1 VVNAWA
7 TAQQVQDTTGVSV
20 TDAQLAQAQ
29 DDIEIFTNRIY
40 TDTPRI
46 RTRDLYWLGRA
57 VARQAAWIV
66 GQFGLETR
74 LDATQIQQDQ
84 VSTTLT
90 GDGLVL
96 APMAA
101 RALRKVSRG
110 CGRGPCT
117 SAPPIEGSG
126 PIVGDALSVRLGRS
140 HGVGSVHGRP

>member
-1 VVNAWA
+1 MVDAWA
-7 TAQQVQDTTGVSV
+7 TAQTVLDTTGVTV

-29 DDIEIFTNRIY
+29 DDIEIASGRMY
-40 TDTPRI
+40 ADTGRL

-57 VARQAAWIV
+57 VARQAAWAA

-84 VSTTLT
+84 VSTMLT

-101 RALRKVSRG
+101 RALKRVSWMRS
-110 CGRGPCT
+110 RT
-117 SAPPIEGSG
+117 IHVRAPIEGFG
-126 PIVGDALSVRLGRS
+126 LGGDFLAEGNDDLEHWTPLGGDR
-140 HGVGSVHGRP
+140 

>member
-1 VVNAWA
+1 MVDAWA
-7 TAQQVQDTTGVSV
+7 TAQQVINTTGVSV

-40 TDTPRI
+40 AETDRI

-57 VARQAAWIV
+57 VARQAAWIA

-84 VSTTLT
+84 VSTTVQ

-101 RALRKVSRG
+101 RALRRVSWMRSRTVHIRSAVEG
-110 CGRGPCT
+110 AGPVGNVL
-117 SAPPIEGSG
+117 SDAADGQLDWAPYPGG
-126 PIVGDALSVRLGRS
+126 G
-140 HGVGSVHGRP
+140 

>member
-7 TAQQVQDTTGVSV
+7 TAQQVDDTTGVSV

-29 DDIEIFTNRIY
+29 AAIEVFSNRIY
-40 TDTPRI
+40 PDAERM

-57 VARQAAWIV
+57 VAYQAAWLV
-66 GQFGLETR
+66 GQFGLDSR

-84 VSTTLT
+84 VSTTLA

-101 RALRKVSRG
+101 RALRKVSWMRS
-110 CGRGPCT
+110 RT
-117 SAPPIEGSG
+117 VHIRSAIEGSG
-126 PIVGDALSVRLGRS
+126 PIVGDALSY
-140 HGVGSVHGRP
+140 GSDDHMEWAPYTGGP